1 MEISLILAA
10 SDNNI
15 IGHDNQMPWHL
26 SNDLKRFK
34 SLTFGHPVIMGRKT
48 FESLGRPLPG
58 RQNIVITRNA
68 DYTAAG
74 CDVVSS
80 IEDALDMVSGHDEVF
95 IIGGGQI
102 YTQMWEKAD
111 NLYLTRVHTMIEG
124 ETSVPEITDYWM
136 EVSRESYDADE
147 KNQYP
152 YTFIDYKKKSDL

>member
-10 SDNNI
+10 SDNNV

-34 SLTFGHPVIMGRKT
+34 SLTLGHPVIMGRKT

-58 RQNIVITRNA
+58 RQNIVITRNT
-68 DYTAAG
+68 DYAATG

-80 IEDALDMVSGHDEVF
+80 IEDALDMVSGQDEVF

-102 YTQMWEKAD
+102 YSQMWEKAD
-111 NLYLTRVHTMIEG
+111 NLYLTRVHTIIDG
-124 ETSVPEITDYWM
+124 ETSVPGITDYWT
-136 EVSRESYDADE
+136 ETSREAHDADE
-147 KNQYP
+147 RNQYP
-152 YTFIDYKKKSDL
+152 YTFIDYKKKANL

>member
-10 SDNNI
+10 SDNNV

-34 SLTFGHPVIMGRKT
+34 SLTLGHPVIMGRKT

-58 RQNIVITRNA
+58 RQNIVISRNA
-68 DYTAAG
+68 DYVAEG

-80 IEDALDMVSGHDEVF
+80 IEHALNMVSSQDEVF

-102 YTQMWEKAD
+102 YSQMWEKAD
-111 NLYLTRVHTMIEG
+111 NLYLTRVHTHING
-124 ETSVPEITDYWM
+124 ETSVPQITDYWA
-136 EVSRESYDADE
+136 EISHETHDADE

-152 YTFIDYKKKSDL
+152 YTFIDYKKKAYL

>member
-102 YTQMWEKAD
+102 YSQMWEKAD
-111 NLYLTRVHTMIEG
+111 NLYLTRVHTLIDG
-124 ETSVPEITDYWM
+124 ETSVPEITDYWK
-136 EVSRESYDADE
+136 EVSRESHDADE